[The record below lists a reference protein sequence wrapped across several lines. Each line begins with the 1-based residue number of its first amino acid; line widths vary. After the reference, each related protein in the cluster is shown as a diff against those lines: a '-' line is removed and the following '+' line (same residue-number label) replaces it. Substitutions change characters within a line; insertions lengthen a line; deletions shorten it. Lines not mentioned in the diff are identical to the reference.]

1 MTTIYVIDKEAG
13 ILYRTLTGV
22 VTTDELLESF
32 DEALRD
38 PDYRPGMHMLADMR
52 EVTTTAHRADVA
64 RVASYVKGHLAEI
77 GPLKVAVVAPTDA
90 SFGLIRMLQ
99 ANIEEAPIELR
110 VFREMGEAE
119 QWLGA
124 KQRAASEAADQAE
137 SG

>member
-1 MTTIYVIDKEAG
+1 MPTIYVIDKEAG

-38 PDYRPGMHMLADMR
+38 PDYRPGMHMLTDMR
-52 EVTTTAHRADVA
+52 GVTTTAHKADVA
-64 RVASYVKGHLAEI
+64 RVAAYVKSHVEEI

-99 ANIEEAPIELR
+99 AHLGDVSIELS
-110 VFREMGEAE
+110 VFREMREAE
-119 QWLGA
+119 DWLGVEQ
-124 KQRAASEAADQAE
+124 KAASGTGD
-137 SG
+137 